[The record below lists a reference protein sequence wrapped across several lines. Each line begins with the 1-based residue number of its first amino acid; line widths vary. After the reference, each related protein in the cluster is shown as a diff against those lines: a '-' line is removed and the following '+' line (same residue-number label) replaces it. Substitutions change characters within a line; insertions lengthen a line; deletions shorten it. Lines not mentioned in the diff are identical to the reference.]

1 MPCEGSE
8 ISIPSILEF
17 VTITR
22 NTNLLS
28 KSRTYLKI
36 LISAVLLTST
46 SIASISISPA
56 FAADGEMKIQITGLN
71 IQQDPNSSNHIVSLS
86 GEVKNTGTETIKN
99 LNLVLSTG
107 GKISSRETL
116 NSFLTFD
123 SNPKLKETNKTAK
136 LKNLTVDEKNNWRM
150 TFVLEEFIPSP
161 SGVYELA
168 VTAKTNKNLA
178 TDRVALVANGPS
190 SSALVTSV
198 FAVQLATLNTHL
210 ASGGTSATDNAELNR
225 LSNLVTNN
233 TDLPISWIVDPELRQ
248 WLKELSSTELADQ
261 AKTLLAQLDS
271 ISLNSTPSI
280 YSQPDLARIITSN
293 RTDDLTN
300 LVVRTN
306 EFSGTNKV
314 VIAPSGGRTTTSAI
328 TKLGELGVRP
338 ILSNKFLTNKEYKSV
353 TANSLVGEVP
363 ALVND
368 EGLVDCLV
376 NTEKAEFN
384 KANCLV
390 SQLAVAPIDNA
401 GPLLLVTPLN
411 WSSDG
416 NALRNIVLQ
425 LQSQT
430 WLSILKLNQLLD
442 TPLTNSIKMPSDF
455 EVDPFSSQLIKAG
468 DAISSSS
475 TKISSMFSDSAY
487 SDAFN
492 LARLR
497 GFSSLWPT
505 GDLATEFLVANEN
518 LLTGYQEL
526 ITIDASRN
534 ITVSNTSTQIPITIA
549 NNSDRDVSVIV
560 QLVSPQPSRFSSSPS
575 PVVTVPSGKR
585 VTVPMDI
592 TLTGKGIL
600 NINASLFAP
609 NGQAIGKAKLIQ
621 ISSAEYQ
628 GFARTLVVV
637 AFGVLVLLSIS
648 NIVRRKR
655 EVAQ

>member
-1 MPCEGSE
+1 MY
-8 ISIPSILEF
+8 
-17 VTITR
+17 
-22 NTNLLS
+22 LLG
-28 KSRTYLKI
+28 KSRTFLKI
-36 LISAVLLTST
+36 LISTLLLTS
-46 SIASISISPA
+46 ISPSPA
-56 FAADGEMKIQITGLN
+56 FAADDEVEIQITGLD
-71 IQQDPNSSNHIVSLS
+71 IQQDPTTPNRIVTLS
-86 GEVKNTGTETIKN
+86 GEVKNSGTETIEN
-99 LNLVLSTG
+99 LDLVLSTG

-116 NSFLTFD
+116 NSFLSFD
-123 SNPKLKETNKTAK
+123 SNPKLKETNKSAK
-136 LKNLTVDEKNNWRM
+136 LKNLNSNEKNLWRI
-150 TFVLEEFIPSP
+150 TFVLEEFITSP

-168 VTAKTNKNLA
+168 VTAKTDQTLA
-178 TDRVALVANGPS
+178 TDWVALAANGPS

-198 FAVQLATLNTHL
+198 IAVQLTTLNTHL
-210 ASGGTSATDNAELNR
+210 ASGGTANTDEAELNR

-233 TDLPISWIVDPELRQ
+233 SDLPISWIVDPELRQ
-248 WLKELSSTELADQ
+248 WLNELALTELADQ
-261 AKTLLAQLDS
+261 ANGLLAQLDL
-271 ISLNSTPSI
+271 ISLNSTASI

-300 LVVRTN
+300 LVIRTKD
-306 EFSGTNKV
+306 FSGTNKV
-314 VIAPSGGRTTTSAI
+314 VIAPSGGRTTISAI

-353 TANSLVGEVP
+353 TANSDVGDVP
-363 ALVND
+363 ALIND

-376 NTEKAEFN
+376 DTEKAEFD
-384 KANCLV
+384 KANCLI
-390 SQLAVAPIDNA
+390 SQLAVAPIDNV
-401 GPLLLVTPLN
+401 GTLLLVTPLD

-416 NALRNIVLQ
+416 NSLRNIVLQ

-430 WLSILKLNQLLD
+430 WLSILNLNQLLD
-442 TPLTNSIKMPSDF
+442 TQITNSIKMPSDF

-475 TKISSMFSDSAY
+475 TKISSMFSDGAY